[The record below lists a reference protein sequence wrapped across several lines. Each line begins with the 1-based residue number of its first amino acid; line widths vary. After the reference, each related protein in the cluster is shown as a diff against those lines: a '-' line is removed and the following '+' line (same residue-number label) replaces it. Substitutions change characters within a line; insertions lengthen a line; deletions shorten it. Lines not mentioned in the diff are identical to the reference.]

1 MARKSTTKKEQ
12 KKVTKKSPEAS
23 EAIFEGK
30 YFFAVGRRK
39 SAVAQVRLYPQDD
52 AKKQRM
58 IINQRS
64 LEDYFPILVMQSL
77 VLMPLRISGMEGK
90 FSFSVLVK
98 GGGFHGQADAVKLGI
113 ARALAVYDQAL
124 RPSLKSAGL
133 LTRDA
138 RVVERK
144 KPGLKKARRAPQWA
158 KR

>member
-12 KKVTKKSPEAS
+12 KKSAKKTPEAS
-23 EAIFEGK
+23 VAFPEGK

-39 SAVAQVRLYPQDD
+39 SAVAQVRLYPNDD
-52 AKKQRM
+52 AKKQQM
-58 IINQRS
+58 IINKRT
-64 LEDYFPILVMQSL
+64 LENYFPILVMQAL
-77 VLMPLRISGMEGK
+77 VLMPFRVSGMEGK

-113 ARALAVYDQAL
+113 ARALVAYDHAL
-124 RPSLKSAGL
+124 RPSLKSADL